1 MEELINIVVEKTG
14 LPEEQAKRAV
24 DAVLDFV
31 KDKLPEPIAAEVD
44 SLIAGDAGLGQAGD
58 LLKGL
63 GGMFGG

>member
-14 LPEEQAKRAV
+14 LPEEQAQMAV

-31 KDKLPEPIAAEVD
+31 KDKLPEPIAAQVD
-44 SLIAGDAGLGQAGD
+44 SLIAGDGGLGQAGD

-63 GGMFGG
+63 GGLFGG